1 MKRHADKHR
10 SECQFAVGDWVF
22 LKLQPYVQ
30 SSLANRAHQKL
41 AFRFFGP
48 FCIIAR
54 ISAVAYRLDLPQDSA
69 IHPIFHVSQ
78 LKKSL
83 GAGSAVASLPSDLV
97 EFQVPLAISQRRWT
111 GGDHPVEE
119 GLVRWSHMPPSLST
133 WEPLGTLKQQFPRAL
148 AWGHVAS
155 HGGEGVSNA

>member
-10 SECQFAVGDWVF
+10 SERCFAVGDWVF

-30 SSLANRAHQKL
+30 SSLTNHAHQKL

-48 FCIIAR
+48 FR
-54 ISAVAYRLDLPQDSA
+54 ILERIGAVAYRLELPPNSA
-69 IHPIFHVSQ
+69 IHPVFHVSQ
-78 LKKSL
+78 LKKSP

-97 EFQVPLAISQRRWT
+97 EFQVPLVILQRRWS

-119 GLVRWSHMPPSLST
+119 GLVRWSHMSPSLST
-133 WEPLGTLKQQFPRAL
+133 WEPLETLKQQFPRAP
-148 AWGHVAS
+148 ARGHAAS
-155 HGGEGVSNA
+155 QGGEGVNGA